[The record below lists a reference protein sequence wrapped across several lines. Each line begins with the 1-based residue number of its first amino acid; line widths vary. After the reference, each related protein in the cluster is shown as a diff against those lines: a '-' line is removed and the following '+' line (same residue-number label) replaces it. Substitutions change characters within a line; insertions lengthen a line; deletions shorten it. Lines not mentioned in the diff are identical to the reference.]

1 VDAAK
6 TGSDAAFAALVS
18 RYQQRLLRF
27 LVTRCRSQADAE
39 DALQDTFVSAY
50 RYLHSF
56 DARWRFSTWIYR
68 IGIRNAMRVAS
79 SPSAPIDDLQDPH
92 ADPLQDCIVR
102 SDRENLWKTAKT
114 ALSDEAFT
122 ALWLR
127 YVEDMSIKE
136 IAAAMERT
144 ASWTKV
150 TLLRA
155 RGRVGA
161 ALEDAGAAAEQ
172 GEVYG

>member
-1 VDAAK
+1 MDAAK
-6 TGSDAAFAALVS
+6 AGSDAAFAALVK
-18 RYQQRLLRF
+18 RYQLRLLRF

-68 IGIRNAMRVAS
+68 IGIRNAMRRGIGA
-79 SPSAPIDDLQDPH
+79 SAPIDELQDPD
-92 ADPLQDCIVR
+92 ADPLQDCIVQ
-102 SDRENLWKTAKT
+102 SDRENLWQTAKT
-114 ALSDEAFT
+114 VLSDEAFT

-136 IAAAMERT
+136 IAAAMERSG
-144 ASWTKV
+144 SWTKV

-161 ALEDAGAAAEQ
+161 ALVDAVATADK